1 MTRIDERRP
10 GRLIVAAGIAVLSLV
25 GCSPDRVA
33 VQPTSRAAV
42 STAGSCAADGMTAV
56 WESFAQDFNNGSVDL
71 DTYFAPDFQVWVDPT
86 NEYEGGASRPQ
97 LAQHLADLH
106 QHGAQFPTGVEF
118 VLDDP
123 RAGTYEH
130 DDTFH
135 AVAQLSCVTGR
146 IRTMA
151 INNWP
156 PGMAGTPP
164 Y

>member
-1 MTRIDERRP
+1 M
-10 GRLIVAAGIAVLSLV
+10 LAALTATLFVG

-33 VQPTSRAAV
+33 VQPTSRATEA
-42 STAGSCAADGMTAV
+42 TAGSCDADGMTAA

-86 NEYEGGASRPQ
+86 NENEGGASRPQ

-118 VLDDP
+118 VLDD
-123 RAGTYEH
+123 RTTGIYEYGG
-130 DDTFH
+130 TFH
-135 AVAQLSCVTGR
+135 AVAQLNCITGR

-151 INNWP
+151 ISNWA
-156 PGMAGTPP
+156 PGMAGAPP

>member
-1 MTRIDERRP
+1 MAPWSTKPRVVM
-10 GRLIVAAGIAVLSLV
+10 LAALTAILLLG
-25 GCSPDRVA
+25 GCAPDRIEVDA
-33 VQPTSRAAV
+33 PPPTIAAA
-42 STAGSCAADGMTAV
+42 TAGSCDADGMTAV

-118 VLDDP
+118 VLDD
-123 RAGTYEH
+123 RTAGTYEYGG
-130 DDTFH
+130 TFH
-135 AVAQLSCVTGR
+135 AVAQLNCITGR

-151 INNWP
+151 ISNWA
-156 PGMAGTPP
+156 PGMAGAPP

>member
-1 MTRIDERRP
+1 MAHIGGRRP
-10 GRLIVAAGIAVLSLV
+10 GRLIIATVLAVVSLV
-25 GCSPDRVA
+25 ACSPDRVD
-33 VQPTSRAAV
+33 VQPASPAAAA
-42 STAGSCAADGMTAV
+42 TAGSCDADGMTVV
-56 WESFAQDFNNGSVDL
+56 WDSFARNFNNGPIDI

-97 LAQHLADLH
+97 LSQHLADLH

-118 VLDDP
+118 VLDD
-123 RAGTYEH
+123 RTAGTYEYGG
-130 DDTFH
+130 TFH
-135 AVAQLSCVTGR
+135 AIAQLNCITGR

-151 INNWP
+151 INNWA

>member
-1 MTRIDERRP
+1 VI
-10 GRLIVAAGIAVLSLV
+10 LAALTTTLLLGA
-25 GCSPDRVA
+25 CSPERVE
-33 VQPTSRAAV
+33 VQPTSQAV
-42 STAGSCAADGMTAV
+42 VATAGSCDAHGMTAV
-56 WESFAQDFNNGSVDL
+56 WDSFARDFDNGSVDL

-106 QHGAQFPTGVEF
+106 QHGAQFPTDVEF
-118 VLDDP
+118 VLDD
-123 RAGTYEH
+123 RTTGIYEYGG
-130 DDTFH
+130 TFH
-135 AVAQLSCVTGR
+135 AIAQLNCITGR

-151 INNWP
+151 INNWA

>member
-1 MTRIDERRP
+1 MASWPTKPRSV
-10 GRLIVAAGIAVLSLV
+10 LLAALTATLLLG
-25 GCSPDRVA
+25 GCAPDRIEVDSPPPA
-33 VQPTSRAAV
+33 
-42 STAGSCAADGMTAV
+42 TAGSCDAHGMTAV
-56 WESFAQDFNNGSVDL
+56 WEAFAQDFNDGSLDL

-118 VLDDP
+118 VLDD
-123 RAGTYEH
+123 RTAGTYEYAG
-130 DDTFH
+130 TFH
-135 AVAQLSCVTGR
+135 AVAQLNCITGR

-156 PGMAGTPP
+156 PGMAGAPP

>member
-1 MTRIDERRP
+1 MASWPTKP
-10 GRLIVAAGIAVLSLV
+10 PPVLLAALMATLFLS
-25 GCSPDRVA
+25 GCAPDRIEVDSPP
-33 VQPTSRAAV
+33 PTTAAV
-42 STAGSCAADGMTAV
+42 TAGSCDADGMTAV

-86 NEYEGGASRPQ
+86 NEHEGGASRPQ

-118 VLDDP
+118 VLDD
-123 RAGTYEH
+123 RTAGTYEY
-130 DDTFH
+130 DGTFH
-135 AVAQLSCVTGR
+135 AFAQLNCITGR

-151 INNWP
+151 INNWA

>member
-1 MTRIDERRP
+1 MAHIGGRRP
-10 GRLIVAAGIAVLSLV
+10 GRLIIATGFAVVLLVA
-25 GCSPDRVA
+25 CSPDRID
-33 VQPTSRAAV
+33 VQSTSRAAEA
-42 STAGSCAADGMTAV
+42 TAGSCDADGMTAV
-56 WESFAQDFNNGSVDL
+56 WDSFARDFNNGSVDL

-106 QHGAQFPTGVEF
+106 QHGAQLPTGVEF
-118 VLDDP
+118 VLDD
-123 RAGTYEH
+123 RTAGIYEYGG
-130 DDTFH
+130 TFH
-135 AVAQLSCVTGR
+135 AVAQLNCITGR

-151 INNWP
+151 INSWP

>member
-1 MTRIDERRP
+1 MAHIGWRRP
-10 GRLIVAAGIAVLSLV
+10 DRLTIATGFAVVLLVA
-25 GCSPDRVA
+25 CSPDRVA
-33 VQPTSRAAV
+33 VQPTAGANGA
-42 STAGSCAADGMTAV
+42 TAGSCDADGMTAV
-56 WESFAQDFNNGSVDL
+56 WDSFAQDFNNGSVDL

-118 VLDDP
+118 VLDD
-123 RAGTYEH
+123 RTAGAYEH
-130 DDTFH
+130 GGTFH
-135 AVAQLSCVTGR
+135 AVAQLNCITGR

-156 PGMAGTPP
+156 PGMAGSPP